1 MLRAGRRSWTVR
13 AWIVA
18 IAGVGSA
25 AGASVPAVASAGT
38 VRSGSI
44 SALATVTSASLSTG
58 SITVSGLNTVVLTV
72 EVA

>member
-1 MLRAGRRSWTVR
+1 MLRAGRRSWTMR
-13 AWIVA
+13 ASIVA
-18 IAGVGSA
+18 ITAVGSA

-44 SALATVTSASLSTG
+44 SPLATVTSASLSTG